1 MRVSWILVYDTQGD
15 DPAGR
20 GCGRRQGRSDGEEI
34 DVEPDEEDCTL
45 NLAFCILHL
54 KKLSIVLISVTEW
67 F

>member
-1 MRVSWILVYDTQGD
+1 M
-15 DPAGR
+15 GR
-20 GCGRRQGRSDGEEI
+20 DSEEI